1 MAIQKQDVMG
11 MDKSRDEELV
21 HQSLDDEDENAF
33 EILYHRYE
41 MSLLNF
47 FYRRVGSWETAQ
59 DLMQETFIRVHAHL
73 GTLRDRKKFS
83 SWMFSIAKQLIATH
97 IRENRRSIETA
108 PIDEIFETYTIEPEH
123 RSPIESIIAEEQM
136 KIVRALAK
144 RLPESERSAFELR
157 LNNMTLGEIAETLDI
172 SPSATK
178 VRLHRAKQKL
188 VAWMKA
194 EYPGE
199 FDHIFRDKG

>member
-1 MAIQKQDVMG
+1 
-11 MDKSRDEELV
+11 MDESRDEELV
-21 HQSLDDEDENAF
+21 HQSLDDEDEGAF
-33 EILYHRYE
+33 GILYHRYE

-59 DLMQETFIRVHAHL
+59 DLVQETFIRVHAHL

-83 SWMFSIAKQLIATH
+83 SWMFSIAKQLIAAH
-97 IRENRRSIETA
+97 IRENRRSIETD
-108 PIDEIFETYTIEPEH
+108 PVDEIFETHTIEPEH
-123 RSPIESIIAEEQM
+123 RSPIESIIAEEQLA
-136 KIVRALAK
+136 IVHALAQ

-157 LNNMTLGEIAETLDI
+157 LENMTLEEIAKTLDI
-172 SPSATK
+172 SVSATK

-194 EYPGE
+194 EYPDE
-199 FDHIFRDKG
+199 FNHILSDS

>member
-1 MAIQKQDVMG
+1 

-41 MSLLNF
+41 VPLLNF
-47 FYRRVGSWETAQ
+47 FYRRVHDWETAQ
-59 DLMQETFIRVHAHL
+59 DLVQETFIRVHAHL

-83 SWMFSIAKQLIATH
+83 SWLFSIAKQLIAMH
-97 IRENRRSIETA
+97 LRKNRRSIETT
-108 PIDEIFETYTIEPEH
+108 PVDEIFETHMIEPEH
-123 RSPIESIIAEEQM
+123 RSPVASIIAEEQLE
-136 KIVRALAK
+136 IVRALAQ
-144 RLPESERSAFELR
+144 RLPESERTAFELR
-157 LNNMTLGEIAETLDI
+157 LNNMTLEEIAETLAI
-172 SPSATK
+172 SLSATK

-199 FDHIFRDKG
+199 FDHIFFNKVRN

>member
-1 MAIQKQDVMG
+1 

-21 HQSLDDEDENAF
+21 HQSLDDENEGAF

-59 DLMQETFIRVHAHL
+59 DLVQETFIKVHAHL

-83 SWMFSIAKQLIATH
+83 GWMFSIAKQLIATH

-108 PIDEIFETYTIEPEH
+108 PIDEIFETYMIEPEH
-123 RSPIESIIAEEQM
+123 RAPVESIIAEEQLE
-136 KIVRALAK
+136 IVRALAQ
-144 RLPESERSAFELR
+144 RLPQSERRAFELR
-157 LNNMTLGEIAETLDI
+157 LNNMRLEEISETLGI

>member
-1 MAIQKQDVMG
+1 

-21 HQSLDDEDENAF
+21 RQSLDDEDEGAF

-41 MSLLNF
+41 MALLNF

-97 IRENRRSIETA
+97 IRENRRSIETD
-108 PIDEIFETYTIEPEH
+108 PVDEIFETYIRTY
-123 RSPIESIIAEEQM
+123 AM
-136 KIVRALAK
+136 
-144 RLPESERSAFELR
+144 
-157 LNNMTLGEIAETLDI
+157 D
-172 SPSATK
+172 
-178 VRLHRAKQKL
+178 
-188 VAWMKA
+188 
-194 EYPGE
+194 
-199 FDHIFRDKG
+199 

>member
-1 MAIQKQDVMG
+1 MA
-11 MDKSRDEELV
+11 MDESRDEELV
-21 HQSLDDEDENAF
+21 HQSLEDADDGAF
-33 EILYHRYE
+33 EILYHRHE

-59 DLMQETFIRVHAHL
+59 DLVQETFIKVHAHL

-83 SWMFSIAKQLIATH
+83 SWMFSIAKQLIAAH
-97 IRENRRSIETA
+97 IRENRRSIETN
-108 PIDEIFETYTIEPEH
+108 PVDEIFETHTIAPMH
-123 RSPIESIIAEEQM
+123 RSPIASIIAEEQLE
-136 KIVRALAK
+136 IVRALAQ

-157 LNNMTLGEIAETLDI
+157 LENMTLEEIAKTLEI

-178 VRLHRAKQKL
+178 VRLYRAKQKL
-188 VAWMKA
+188 VAWMKS

-199 FDHIFRDKG
+199 FDNIFRDKS

>member
-1 MAIQKQDVMG
+1 MA
-11 MDKSRDEELV
+11 MDESRDEELV
-21 HQSLDDEDENAF
+21 YQSLDDENEGAF

-47 FYRRVGSWETAQ
+47 FFRRVGSWETAQ
-59 DLMQETFIRVHAHL
+59 DLMQETFIRVHKHL

-83 SWMFSIAKQLIATH
+83 NWMFSIAKQLIAAH
-97 IRENRRSIETA
+97 IRENERNIKTD
-108 PIDEIFETYTIEPEH
+108 PVDEIFETHTIEPEH
-123 RSPIESIIAEEQM
+123 RSLAEEQLE
-136 KIVRALAK
+136 IVRALAR
-144 RLPESERSAFELR
+144 RLPESERRAFELR
-157 LNNMTLGEIAETLDI
+157 LENMTLEEIAKTLDI

-188 VAWMKA
+188 VAWMKT

-199 FDHIFRDKG
+199 FDNIFRDTG

>member
-1 MAIQKQDVMG
+1 

-59 DLMQETFIRVHAHL
+59 DLMQETFIRVHTHL

-123 RSPIESIIAEEQM
+123 RSPIESIIAEEQLE
-136 KIVRALAK
+136 IVRALTK

-188 VAWMKA
+188 VAWMKT

-199 FDHIFRDKG
+199 FDHIFLEKS

>member
-1 MAIQKQDVMG
+1 MA
-11 MDKSRDEELV
+11 MDESRDEELV
-21 HQSLDDEDENAF
+21 YQSLDDEDEGAF

-59 DLMQETFIRVHAHL
+59 DLMQETFIRVHKHL

-83 SWMFSIAKQLIATH
+83 NWMFSIAKQLIAAH
-97 IRENRRSIETA
+97 IRENQRNIKTD
-108 PIDEIFETYTIEPEH
+108 PVDEIFETYTIAPEH
-123 RSPIESIIAEEQM
+123 RSPIESIIAEEQLE
-136 KIVRALAK
+136 IVHALAQ
-144 RLPESERSAFELR
+144 RLPESEQRAFELR
-157 LNNMTLGEIAETLDI
+157 LDNMTLEEIAKTLDI

>member
-1 MAIQKQDVMG
+1 

-199 FDHIFRDKG
+199 FDHIFLEKS

>member
-1 MAIQKQDVMG
+1 MA
-11 MDKSRDEELV
+11 MDESRDEELV
-21 HQSLDDEDENAF
+21 HQSLDDENEGAF

-47 FYRRVGSWETAQ
+47 FYRRIGSWETAQ
-59 DLMQETFIRVHAHL
+59 DLVQETFIRVHAHL

-83 SWMFSIAKQLIATH
+83 SWMFSIAKQLIAAH

-123 RSPIESIIAEEQM
+123 RSPVESIIAEEQLE
-136 KIVRALAK
+136 IIHTLAR

-157 LNNMTLGEIAETLDI
+157 LNNMTLEEIAETLDI
-172 SPSATK
+172 SASATK
-178 VRLHRAKQKL
+178 VRLHRAKRKL

-199 FDHIFRDKG
+199 FDHIFLKKS

>member
-1 MAIQKQDVMG
+1 MG